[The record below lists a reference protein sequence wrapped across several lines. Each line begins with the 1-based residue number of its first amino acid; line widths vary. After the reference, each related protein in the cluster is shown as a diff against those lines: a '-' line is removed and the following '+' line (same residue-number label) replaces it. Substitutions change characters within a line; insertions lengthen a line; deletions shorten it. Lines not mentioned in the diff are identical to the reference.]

1 MSKHSLSEIKT
12 KYKSLTA
19 KEKQL
24 ADFVLDHPEKAV
36 AMSVSELAQ
45 AAGVVKS
52 LVIRFCQSLG
62 FSGYTEFRL
71 SLSGELA
78 RNVQFN
84 YIPYIS
90 PTDNSTDILD
100 KVFSANIKTLHD
112 TALGIDRKVLSEA
125 VELLQ
130 SADNIYIYGI
140 GTSAGIVTDFQ
151 YRLMQLGYTA
161 FCFTDV
167 AAMKVSTLNIKT
179 GDVAFGIS
187 NSGRTVPTIDAL
199 NLAKQSGAKT
209 ICLTSY
215 PDSEITH
222 ICDFPLII
230 SSDEIQYP
238 IEAIS
243 ARIAHISVL
252 DTISISLSAKDF
264 DGAASRQAKS
274 HDLIN
279 TIRYGG

>member
-24 ADFVLDHPEKAV
+24 ADFVLDNPEKAV
-36 AMSVSELAQ
+36 KMSVSELAQ

-100 KVFSANIKTLHD
+100 KVFSANIKTKYLTVGVSTGGMAPGATSIIRD
-112 TALGIDRKVLSEA
+112 RIKKEIPENIDGVIDNIAEIRNRAKEEIEDPAIRRKHLREKTK
-125 VELLQ
+125 ELL
-130 SADNIYIYGI
+130 
-140 GTSAGIVTDFQ
+140 
-151 YRLMQLGYTA
+151 
-161 FCFTDV
+161 
-167 AAMKVSTLNIKT
+167 K
-179 GDVAFGIS
+179 
-187 NSGRTVPTIDAL
+187 
-199 NLAKQSGAKT
+199 
-209 ICLTSY
+209 
-215 PDSEITH
+215 
-222 ICDFPLII
+222 
-230 SSDEIQYP
+230 
-238 IEAIS
+238 
-243 ARIAHISVL
+243 
-252 DTISISLSAKDF
+252 
-264 DGAASRQAKS
+264 
-274 HDLIN
+274 
-279 TIRYGG
+279 